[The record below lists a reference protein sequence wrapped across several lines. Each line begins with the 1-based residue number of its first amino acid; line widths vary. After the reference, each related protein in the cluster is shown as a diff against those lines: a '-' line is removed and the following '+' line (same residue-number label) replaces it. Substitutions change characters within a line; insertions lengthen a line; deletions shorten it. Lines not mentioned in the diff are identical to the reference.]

1 MNSVE
6 QFMKQFN
13 LIFSSLQVV
22 PGKLFTG
29 SYDGSIRVWNTT
41 GVKDETVF
49 GTDYNEKDSRD
60 EEIEEDSEDVQK
72 AVKSLDPY
80 LTY

>member
-1 MNSVE
+1 M
-6 QFMKQFN
+6 
-13 LIFSSLQVV
+13 
-22 PGKLFTG
+22 PGKIFTG
-29 SYDGSIRVWNTT
+29 SYDGSIRVWTTT

-49 GTDYNEKDSRD
+49 GTDDNEKDPRD
-60 EEIEEDSEDVQK
+60 EEIEEDSEDVQN

>member
-1 MNSVE
+1 M
-6 QFMKQFN
+6 
-13 LIFSSLQVV
+13 V

-29 SYDGSIRVWNTT
+29 SYDGSIRVWTT
-41 GVKDETVF
+41 AGVKDETVF
-49 GTDYNEKDSRD
+49 GTDYNERD
-60 EEIEEDSEDVQK
+60 LRDDEVEEDSEDVQK